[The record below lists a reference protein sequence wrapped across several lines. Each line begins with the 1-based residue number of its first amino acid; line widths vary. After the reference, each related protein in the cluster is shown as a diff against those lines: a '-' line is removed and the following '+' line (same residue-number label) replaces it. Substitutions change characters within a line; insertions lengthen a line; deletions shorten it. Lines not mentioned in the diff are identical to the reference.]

1 LKRWFPTSTPPVDE
15 DVIVVEETAF
25 TAGTVVLKH
34 RIDGVQARRFA
45 VVGIYSLTNRPFVV
59 HAALLARDHELKG
72 ECHLPLF
79 HMGPPLAIGD
89 GQDCHLLGQVGLT
102 NEEIEAIDDWVA
114 SISTQYSETIIL
126 PFQQYVVYPHMKW
139 AYSEENRP
147 LRQRF
152 SCVGYVIEAYR
163 SAGIELIETEQLP
176 EVDKVLLKVAY
187 PAFAQMERIAQKPA
201 GAAILA
207 NKNGFQGFDDLGTP
221 GDGPWR
227 VALAGYLFHATDRY
241 RNNPVR
247 PSAFVATRIEE
258 ASFPLG

>member
-1 LKRWFPTSTPPVDE
+1 M
-15 DVIVVEETAF
+15 VEETAF
-25 TAGTVVLKH
+25 FAGTVVLKD

-79 HMGPPLAIGD
+79 HMGPPLATGD
-89 GQDCHLLGQVGLT
+89 GHVCHLLGQVGLT

-114 SISTQYSETIIL
+114 SISTQYCETIIL
-126 PFQQYVVYPHMKW
+126 PFQQYVVCPHMVW
-139 AYSEENRP
+139 VNSEEGRP

-163 SAGIELIETEQLP
+163 SAGIELIETERLP
-176 EVDKVLLKVAY
+176 EVDKELLKVAY
-187 PAFAQMERIAQKPA
+187 PDFAQMERIAQKPK
-201 GAAILA
+201 GTAILA
-207 NKNGFQGFDDLGTP
+207 NTKGFQGFDDLGAP

-241 RNNPVR
+241 RDNPVR
-247 PSAFVATRIEE
+247 PPTFVATRIEE